1 MSGFR
6 DAVQDDLHGVFLNLD
21 EFAEEHEI
29 GHEVVPCI
37 LDKIIT
43 QANGDDSYH
52 GVFVNQL
59 TIYVEVGVIE
69 TPVEGELLNVDGALH
84 LVKSVSNEGGV
95 LVIVTEG
102 NEQ

>member
-1 MSGFR
+1 MSAFK
-6 DAVQDDLHGVFLNLD
+6 DFVAADVQNVFINLD
-21 EFAEEHEI
+21 EFAKEHEI

-43 QANGDDSYH
+43 QANGDDSYL

-69 TPVEGELLNVDGALH
+69 TPVEGELLNSTARFILSS
-84 LVKSVSNEGGV
+84 LSAMRAACSS
-95 LVIVTEG
+95 L
-102 NEQ
+102 

>member
-1 MSGFR
+1 MSAFK
-6 DAVQDDLHGVFLNLD
+6 DFVAADVQNVFINLD

-43 QANGDDSYH
+43 QANGDDSYL

-69 TPVEGELLNVDGALH
+69 TPIDGALH

-95 LVIVTEG
+95 LVIVTEA

>member
-1 MSGFR
+1 MSAFK
-6 DAVQDDLHGVFLNLD
+6 DFVAADVQNVFINLD
-21 EFAEEHEI
+21 
-29 GHEVVPCI
+29 EVVPCI

-43 QANGDDSYH
+43 QANGDDSYL

-69 TPVEGELLNVDGALH
+69 TPVEGELLNIDGALH

-95 LVIVTEG
+95 LVIVTEA